1 MQGCKTSN
9 PKIQRR
15 LQSNRNRFPS
25 HPMRKLNNHT
35 TVTRMRVGA
44 VDAARR
50 TLQAARSLCP
60 VRSYRSLMVRSC
72 GALIPL
78 LPPPADRP
86 LPARPYLPA
95 RAASV
100 SSPISGFG
108 VLRGSG
114 AEKEAKTTGIG
125 LGGVRSALAWR
136 GSTAPRRR
144 AEERKRGG
152 ERGEEERERLVLVVL

>member
-1 MQGCKTSN
+1 M
-9 PKIQRR
+9 
-15 LQSNRNRFPS
+15 
-25 HPMRKLNNHT
+25 
-35 TVTRMRVGA
+35 
-44 VDAARR
+44 
-50 TLQAARSLCP
+50 
-60 VRSYRSLMVRSC
+60 
-72 GALIPL
+72 
-78 LPPPADRP
+78 
-86 LPARPYLPA
+86 
-95 RAASV
+95 